1 MAACSS
7 ISNDALRFVV
17 GVNAKRLSVV
27 DPHLHL
33 WDRQAVRYPWLDN
46 AGVAF
51 SGDNR
56 LLPDPYGVSQL
67 RHDAVDV
74 NLQMSVHVEANP
86 ENSLSEVRWLQ
97 SLADDPANGGHPH
110 GIVAYVD
117 LAADEARSR
126 LDELAAHPNLRG
138 IRQILNVHQDAK
150 YDYVG
155 RHFMR
160 ESRWRENLSQLAR
173 WRWSF
178 DLQLY
183 PSQVDDALAVIDAN
197 PGIAFIL
204 NHAGMFVD
212 RNSVSGW
219 REWRGALRRMAD
231 RSNTAVK
238 ISGLAMFDHAW
249 TVESLRPYVLET
261 IDVFGV
267 DRCMFASNFPIDG
280 LHAKYGQLWMAYAA
294 IVADASQAD
303 RDALFCDNAIR
314 HYRLSPPPSRRSA

>member
-1 MAACSS
+1 VAAV
-7 ISNDALRFVV
+7 I
-17 GVNAKRLSVV
+17 AKRLIVV
-27 DPHLHL
+27 DPHIHL

-46 AGVAF
+46 AGIAF

-56 LLPDPYGVSQL
+56 LLPDPYGVPQL
-67 RHDAVDV
+67 LRDAVDV
-74 NLQMSVHVEANP
+74 KLEMSVHVEANP
-86 ENSLSEVRWLQ
+86 DNSLAEVRWLQ

-110 GIVAYVD
+110 GLVAYVD
-117 LAADEARSR
+117 LSTTDAGER
-126 LDELAAHPNLRG
+126 LEELAAYRNLRG
-138 IRQILNVHQDAK
+138 IRQILNVHQDTK

-160 ESRWRENLSQLAR
+160 ESLWRENLRHLER
-173 WRWSF
+173 WHWSF

-197 PGIAFIL
+197 PGIRFIL

-212 RNSVSGW
+212 RNAPSGW
-219 REWRGALRRMAD
+219 RQWREGLRRIAD
-231 RSNTAVK
+231 RGNTAVK

-249 TVESLRPYVLET
+249 TVESFRPYVLET
-261 IDVFGV
+261 IDAFGV

-280 LHAKYGQLWMAYAA
+280 LHATYGQLWNAYAA

-303 RDALFCDNAIR
+303 RDALSCGNAIR
-314 HYRLSPPPSRRSA
+314 HYRLAVPQSRNTA

>member
-1 MAACSS
+1 VAAV
-7 ISNDALRFVV
+7 IAN
-17 GVNAKRLSVV
+17 RLSVV
-27 DPHLHL
+27 DPHIHL
-33 WDRQAVRYPWLDN
+33 WDRQVVRYPWLDDP
-46 AGVAF
+46 GVAF

-56 LLPDPYGVSQL
+56 LLPDPYGVPQL
-67 RHDAVDV
+67 LRDAIDV
-74 NLQMSVHVEANP
+74 RLEMSVHVEANP
-86 ENSLSEVRWLQ
+86 ENSLAEVCWLQ

-117 LAADEARSR
+117 LSANDARER
-126 LDELAAHPNLRG
+126 LEELAAYRNLRG
-138 IRQILNVHQDAK
+138 IRQILNVHQDAN

-160 ESRWRENLSQLAR
+160 ESRWRENLRHLER

-183 PSQVDDALAVIDAN
+183 PSQVDDAVAVIDAN
-197 PGIAFIL
+197 PRISFIL

-212 RNSVSGW
+212 RNAPSGW
-219 REWRGALRRMAD
+219 RQWREGLRRIAD
-231 RSNTAVK
+231 RGNTAVK
-238 ISGLAMFDHAW
+238 ISGLAMFDHDW

-261 IDVFGV
+261 IDAFGV

-280 LHAKYGQLWMAYAA
+280 LHARYGQLWMAYAA

-303 RDALFCDNAIR
+303 RDALFSGNAIR
-314 HYRLSPPPSRRSA
+314 HYRLAAPQSRSTA